1 MGSMQ
6 SRFFVY
12 KNTITRK
19 TSKNEIKNGMLFDLN
34 ELLIN
39 NGLSP
44 QEHKLEAIK
53 TAYEHDLIQLGT
65 YAFLIQDR
73 SLWMN

>member
-1 MGSMQ
+1 MQ
-6 SRFFVY
+6 SRILVY

-19 TSKNEIKNGMLFDLN
+19 TPKNEKKSGMLYDIN
-34 ELLIN
+34 EILID

-73 SLWMN
+73 SLWLN